1 MNILSLENISK
12 TFGFKPLVDGA
23 TFGLDATDKAGLIGA
38 NGSGKTT
45 LLRIIAG
52 EEQPDAGRVVVA
64 RDVAVGY
71 LSQNPSFDPE
81 ETVLDAVF
89 PSTSEAMRLLH
100 DYELATA
107 EVAASGGDE
116 KLLERVAELTDRIGD
131 SGGWDL
137 EANARIVLS
146 RLGISDTRAKMS
158 TLSGGQKKR
167 VALARALVARPDLLI
182 LDEPTNH
189 LDAETVEWLEGYLD
203 DFAGALLVVT
213 HDRYFLDRVTRRILE
228 VDRGQVRGFDGNYA
242 FYLERRAEIENAR
255 ETADRRRA
263 TDLRREL
270 AWLQRGA
277 RARTTKEKARVQRV
291 AELQSAPKE
300 SVARQEV
307 DISVATHRLGKKILE
322 LDDVSKGYDGRA
334 LFDGFTYTMKRRDR
348 IGVLGANGTGKTTL
362 LDVVAGRT
370 APDRGSVALGETVV
384 VGYYDQETRD
394 FPPEQR
400 AIDYVSEVAG
410 RVETADGS
418 VITAGQM
425 LERFLFPPD
434 MQYAPIGKF
443 SGGERRR
450 LFLVR
455 VLMAAPNVLL
465 LDEPT
470 NDLDIETLA
479 RLEEYLDSFP
489 GCLVVVS
496 HDRYFLD
503 RTIEHVFH
511 FEGDGQVRGYAGAY
525 TAFREAREREAAETS
540 AREAAERDKKSKPVA
555 APPPADGPRKLSFKE
570 RAEMETLESKIEAAE
585 ARKIEIETEVAS
597 AGSDHV
603 QLLALTRELQELDAA
618 LTRDVER
625 WGELAERA

>member
-1 MNILSLENISK
+1 MNILSLENVSK
-12 TFGFKPLVDGA
+12 SFGFKPLVEGA
-23 TFGLDATDKAGLIGA
+23 TFGLDSTDKVGLIGA

-52 EEQPDAGRVVVA
+52 EEPPDSGRVVVA
-64 RDVAVGY
+64 REVTIGY
-71 LSQNPSFDPE
+71 LSQNPAFAPD

-89 PSTSEAMRLLH
+89 PATSEAMRLLH

-107 EVAASGGDE
+107 EVAAGGGSDE
-116 KLLERVAELTDRIGD
+116 KLLERVADLTDRIGD

-137 EANARIVLS
+137 EVNARMVLS
-146 RLGISDTRAKMS
+146 RLGVDDTRARMG
-158 TLSGGQKKR
+158 TLSGGQRKR

-189 LDAETVEWLEGYLD
+189 LDAETVEWLEGYLA
-203 DFAGALLVVT
+203 DFPGALLVVT

-228 VDRGQVRGFDGNYA
+228 VDRGQVRGYDGNYA
-242 FYLERRAEIENAR
+242 FYLERRAELENAR
-255 ETADRRRA
+255 EVADRRRA

-270 AWLQRGA
+270 AWLRRGA
-277 RARTTKEKARVQRV
+277 RARSTKEKARIQRV
-291 AELQSAPKE
+291 AELQAAPRE
-300 SVARQEV
+300 SVATQEIE
-307 DISVATHRLGKKILE
+307 ISVAAHRLGKKILE
-322 LDDVSKGYDGRA
+322 LEDVSKGYDGQA

-348 IGVLGANGTGKTTL
+348 IGVLGPNGSGKTTL
-362 LDVVAGRT
+362 LDVVARRT
-370 APDRGSVALGETVV
+370 APDRGRVTLGETVV

-394 FPPEQR
+394 FDPEQR
-400 AIDYVSEVAG
+400 AIDYVTHQVG
-410 RVETADGS
+410 RVMTAEGD
-418 VITAGQM
+418 VITANEM
-425 LERFLFPPD
+425 LERFLFPSD

-503 RTIEHVFH
+503 RTVEHVFH
-511 FEGDGQVRGYAGAY
+511 FEGDGRVRGYAGGY
-525 TAFREAREREAAETS
+525 TAFREARERES
-540 AREAAERDKKSKPVA
+540 AERGSAERERRPKPA
-555 APPPADGPRKLSFKE
+555 APPPRPADGPRKLTFNE
-570 RAEMETLESKIEAAE
+570 RRELESLETRIEASE
-585 ARKIEIETEVAS
+585 ARKLEIEAEIAA
-597 AGSDHV
+597 AGADHV
-603 QLLALTRELQELDAA
+603 RLLELTRELEALDTA
-618 LTRDVER
+618 LATDVDR